1 MTTNDKNTQRFI
13 VELGNGAA
21 SIFVRPPSLYMCTE
35 GRSYLPCFS
44 SVHLPPPSPA
54 LPVPPPTTR
63 RVRTTHAKQ
72 IPTLTPSRK
81 DFILEMTRELF
92 FFYIQEQ
99 RDIGRAEN
107 NANFEFKETHS
118 NLERLVCWSWD
129 FLEVWR
135 GGRGAR
141 GDCDRTKN
149 IFFR

>member
-13 VELGNGAA
+13 VELGNSAA
-21 SIFVRPPSLYMCTE
+21 SIFVRPPSRLYMCTE

-44 SVHLPPPSPA
+44 SVHLNPPPSYSA

-81 DFILEMTRELF
+81 DFILEVTHQLF

-99 RDIGRAEN
+99 RDIGCTKK
-107 NANFEFKETHS
+107 NANFESRETHS
-118 NLERLVCWSWD
+118 NLEYTVCGCCD

-135 GGRGAR
+135 RG
-141 GDCDRTKN
+141 
-149 IFFR
+149 